1 MQFSSEVWDLLL
13 DSEQEQPSLT
23 IHDPPPPYQ
32 SLPKVGPIRG
42 ETLETLRAQNPP
54 RTPPSDMGPTR
65 PPRVSDDL
73 EETSVS
79 AIFAAVDG
87 VALAMRETDN
97 AMVVAR
103 SIQAIATAVSTSR
116 SYAAFV
122 AAITAAEFQ
131 ALIVADDIRRSYDP
145 DFATSGVPRLLNLW
159 EVAKQ
164 AARDAH
170 AATDAAPGAWPFNFD
185 DVATKQG
192 SGHRKVAARN

>member
-1 MQFSSEVWDLLL
+1 MRSSPGICDTLL
-13 DSEQEQPSLT
+13 DSEQEYSCLT
-23 IHDPPPPYQ
+23 SHDPPPPYQ
-32 SLPKVGPIRG
+32 SHPKVGPTRG
-42 ETLETLRAQNPP
+42 ETLEILRARNPP
-54 RTPPSDMGPTR
+54 RTPPGDMGPTR

-73 EETSVS
+73 EETSIS

-87 VALAMRETDN
+87 VALAMREKNN
-97 AMVVAR
+97 AMVAAR
-103 SIQAIATAVSTSR
+103 SIQAIATAVFTSR

-145 DFATSGVPRLLNLW
+145 DFVPSDVPRLLNLW

-170 AATDAAPGAWPFNFD
+170 AATDAAPGAWPFKFDPDVNFPACD
-185 DVATKQG
+185 K
-192 SGHRKVAARN
+192 

>member
-1 MQFSSEVWDLLL
+1 MRCSPEMGDISI
-13 DSEQEQPSLT
+13 DSKQEYSCLT
-23 IHDPPPPYQ
+23 SHDPPPPYQ
-32 SLPKVGPIRG
+32 SLPKVGPVRG
-42 ETLETLRAQNPP
+42 ETLETLRARNPP
-54 RTPPSDMGPTR
+54 RTPPGDMGPTR
-65 PPRVSDDL
+65 PPCVSDDL

-87 VALAMRETDN
+87 VALAMREKNN
-97 AMVVAR
+97 AMVAAR

-131 ALIVADDIRRSYDP
+131 ALIVADDIRRSSDP
-145 DFATSGVPRLLNLW
+145 DFAPSDVPRLLNLW

-185 DVATKQG
+185 HDVHSPKA
-192 SGHRKVAARN
+192 